1 MNEIIISFIVIFI
14 CLFLLWIFGYIN
26 KKNKIKKLSEY
37 SFINSPTKILN
48 EEDHVTCFLCLRN
61 HDFLSGQMNGMISL
75 YNHKDFSNIFL
86 IIEHCEPITS
96 LSELNDGSI
105 LTSSADG
112 TLKKIKLLI
121 NDDNSR
127 NKNYLVEFVF
137 YTYKEFIFKS
147 IQIKNSDDIISSNIA
162 KELILWKKTLN
173 EIELY
178 KVNKILLRDEYVQDI
193 LQVNDNILITS
204 GESVQ
209 CWDINNYKPIKKLKY
224 STKGSSSIY
233 KINEIL
239 TGIFLKNKGDILIF
253 NNNDLHEVKIIN
265 LTKFSLTSLK
275 SLTNKTILV
284 GIFDEQNKKSSINQY
299 MINIENNNSEE
310 EKQID
315 FNNIEMIELKKETIN
330 YVEDDFYF
338 EGLNWSRINTIEEI
352 ENYVILGIG
361 GQEKMKNYGRLII
374 FEKSK

>member
-1 MNEIIISFIVIFI
+1 M
-14 CLFLLWIFGYIN
+14 
-26 KKNKIKKLSEY
+26 
-37 SFINSPTKILN
+37 
-48 EEDHVTCFLCLRN
+48 
-61 HDFLSGQMNGMISL
+61 
-75 YNHKDFSNIFL
+75 
-86 IIEHCEPITS
+86 
-96 LSELNDGSI
+96 
-105 LTSSADG
+105 
-112 TLKKIKLLI
+112 
-121 NDDNSR
+121 
-127 NKNYLVEFVF
+127 
-137 YTYKEFIFKS
+137 
-147 IQIKNSDDIISSNIA
+147 
-162 KELILWKKTLN
+162 
-173 EIELY
+173 
-178 KVNKILLRDEYVQDI
+178 
-193 LQVNDNILITS
+193 QVNDNILITS